1 MARYHNPAMAQLSLQ
16 QVRFAPRSVRLSQIE
31 RAERFVDR
39 LHPERFYAYVDI
51 CEEVT
56 GYRSEQYPDLR
67 LTGRELIR
75 DLRCLVEDLS
85 DSLDLAPADVGEPVL
100 SVVEVATQYEVSTK
114 TVDRWRDRGLV
125 SRRFV
130 VEGRKRIGFLQSA
143 VDRFARRHA
152 AEIDR
157 GTKFSKVGERER
169 EEIVRSAR
177 RLARNGET
185 STAICRLLSGR
196 MGRSAETI
204 RTTLRDHDRRHP
216 AAAVFPSAGAVLH
229 EEDRR
234 EIYRLVRQGTSVDS
248 LARRFGRSRNSIY
261 RIAAETRAGIL
272 LEHPIDFMDN
282 DEFSELGAEEW
293 ILGEPPENPKA
304 RLTKAPPDLPAYLAA
319 LYQLPILTREQE
331 QYHFRKMNFLAWQA
345 AAARQEL
352 LAMRPTGRGGR
363 AAMDRVEALL
373 EDSAGVKNFLIRSNL
388 RLVVSIAK
396 KHLRPGVNFFEMVS
410 DGNLS
415 LIRAIEKFDYSRG
428 NKFSTYATWAIMR
441 NFARSVPRE
450 HRQHDRFRTGHD
462 EVFLGRSD
470 ERGNPFLAQRHRQ
483 QHQVIIEEI
492 LEHLDPREREVITR
506 RYGLT
511 EGSEPQTLEQV
522 GRRFGVTKE
531 RIRQLESRALKKLQR
546 VTSVGS
552 LEIPGLD

>member
-1 MARYHNPAMAQLSLQ
+1 MARFRNPALAQLSRQ
-16 QVRFAPRSVRLSQIE
+16 QVQYAPRSVRLSQVE

-39 LHPERFYAYVDI
+39 LHPERFYAYGDV

-67 LTGRELIR
+67 LTGRETIR

-100 SVVEVATQYEVSTK
+100 SVAEVASAYGVSTK

-157 GTKFSKVGERER
+157 GTRFSKVGERER
-169 EEIVRSAR
+169 EEIVQSAR
-177 RLARNGET
+177 RLARDGES
-185 STAICRLLSGR
+185 STAICRLLSSR

-204 RTTLRDHDRRHP
+204 RTTLRDHDRLHP
-216 AAAVFPSAGAVLH
+216 TAAVFPSTGGVLQQ
-229 EEDRR
+229 EDRR
-234 EIYRLVRQGTSVDS
+234 EIYRLVRQGGSVDA

-261 RIAAETRAGIL
+261 RIAAETRAEIL
-272 LEHPIDFMDN
+272 LEQPIDFMDS
-282 DEFSELGAEEW
+282 DEFSEPGAEQR
-293 ILGEPPENPKA
+293 ILVEPPENPKA
-304 RLTKAPPDLPAYLAA
+304 RLTRPPPDLPAYLAA

-331 QYHFRKMNFLAWQA
+331 QHHFRKMNFLSWQA
-345 AAARQEL
+345 VEARQEL
-352 LAMRPTGRGGR
+352 LEARPTGRRGR
-363 AAMDRVEALL
+363 AAMERVEALL
-373 EDSAGVKNFLIRSNL
+373 EESGGEKNFLIRSNL

-396 KHLRPGVNFFEMVS
+396 KHLRPGMNFFEMVS

-415 LIRAIEKFDYSRG
+415 LIRAIEKFDYTRG

-450 HRQHDRFRTGHD
+450 HRQQDRFRTGLD
-462 EVFLGRSD
+462 ELFPGRSD
-470 ERGNPFLAQRHRQ
+470 ERSNPFLAQRHRR
-483 QHQVIIEEI
+483 QHQLVIQEI

-546 VTSVGS
+546 VASVES